1 MSAQHDD
8 SIVGFRSGCRQ
19 ELRSFG
25 PHDKRIAKT
34 TSSIAMNS
42 QRHILFLTLIR
53 VFLGSVFIVSGILKL
68 LDLHRFTEALHG
80 LHVIPVALIGAIA
93 HGLPV
98 LEVILGVLL
107 LIGFIT
113 DLSLIVAGII
123 LLVFLALEITLVV
136 TGSTA
141 TCGCFGSLSTEPV
154 GLKDILRDVILFQL
168 LFIVFSRSESLVG
181 VDSFFHSR
189 RLDRIPFRFLD
200 FVRLRKPH
208 AYRALFYSGAILTSA
223 FVMFLLLH
231 GASTVVAEG
240 KSMDSFSVKDLQGSQ
255 FVVNFKGAQKKTVL
269 LIFSPECSLCA
280 ANMPNW
286 YMLVSTLDTARFT
299 VLGISLND
307 SETTRSF
314 LSSQLVNYPVVIPVD
329 PAFRTE
335 YGITS
340 TPVTVIVGVDG
351 KIERLWRGNL
361 EEKEFEEAKRAV
373 SRGF

>member
-1 MSAQHDD
+1 
-8 SIVGFRSGCRQ
+8 
-19 ELRSFG
+19 
-25 PHDKRIAKT
+25 
-34 TSSIAMNS
+34 MNF
-42 QRHILFLTLIR
+42 QKQTILLTLTR
-53 VFLGSVFIVSGILKL
+53 VLLGSVFIVSGILKL
-68 LDLHRFTEALHG
+68 VDLPRFTEALDG
-80 LHVIPVALIGAIA
+80 LHVIPVSLIGAVA

-113 DLSLIVAGII
+113 ELSLIVAGIV
-123 LLVFLALEITLVV
+123 LLIFLGLEITLVA

-154 GLKDILRDVILFQL
+154 GLKDILRDVVLFQV
-168 LFIVFSRSESLVG
+168 LFIVFSRSELLVG
-181 VDSFFHSR
+181 VDSFFR
-189 RLDRIPFRFLD
+189 RRGLNRIPFRFLD
-200 FVRLRKPH
+200 FVRLRKLHP
-208 AYRALFYSGAILTSA
+208 YQALFYSGAILVSA
-223 FVMFLLLH
+223 FVLFLMLH
-231 GASTVVAEG
+231 DISMVVAEG
-240 KSMDSFSVKDLQGSQ
+240 KSMDSLSVKDLQGSQ

-286 YMLVSTLDTARFT
+286 YMLVSALDTARFT

-307 SETTRSF
+307 SEMTRSF

-335 YGITS
+335 HGITS
-340 TPVTVIVGVDG
+340 TPVTMIVGLDG

-361 EEKEFEEAKRAV
+361 EEREFEEAKEAV